1 MIYKVSKAKATEI
14 HAIEVSF
21 YSERLPYFPV
31 HILCP
36 YGCIK
41 VISGI
46 KTLKVHVKKREQRRE
61 SPCFKVKYLH

>member
-21 YSERLPYFPV
+21 YSECLPYFPV
-31 HILCP
+31 HIVLP
-36 YGCIK
+36 YCCIK

-46 KTLKVHVKKREQRRE
+46 KILRVHVKK
-61 SPCFKVKYLH
+61 